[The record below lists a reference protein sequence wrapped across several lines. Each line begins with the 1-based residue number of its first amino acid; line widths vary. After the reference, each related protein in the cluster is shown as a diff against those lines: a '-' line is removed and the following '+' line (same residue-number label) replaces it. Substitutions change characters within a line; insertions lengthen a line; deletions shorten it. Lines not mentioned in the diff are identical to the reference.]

1 MMATPR
7 PGASPVPS
15 RNPIPLSA
23 SQEAAVTELYHKRV
37 RNLCADEIREFA
49 ACASGRTFS
58 VSWACRPQRLA
69 MNGCM
74 MTHATQK
81 EQDAA
86 REEWFAT
93 MDERRRKREEE
104 ERKKQEVKRLHREW
118 WERDKDGQN

>member
-1 MMATPR
+1 
-7 PGASPVPS
+7 
-15 RNPIPLSA
+15 
-23 SQEAAVTELYHKRV
+23 
-37 RNLCADEIREFA
+37 
-49 ACASGRTFS
+49 
-58 VSWACRPQRLA
+58 

-93 MDERRRKREEE
+93 MDERRKKREEE

-118 WERDKDGQN
+118 WERDQDGQKKDG